1 MIGINC
7 TLISE
12 LLIYFT
18 NYFQIENC
26 IVKGYAIQDYPG
38 NIRRGYSTFEEA
50 KFQCSTG
57 IDLIRHHYYYTFSFY
72 LKLNGKY
79 FRYSVIYIL
88 GNACGGIT
96 FETDKQEWTL
106 RWRNELVVST
116 DLYEKSIL
124 RSCYGKK
131 LNRPYF
137 Q

>member
-1 MIGINC
+1 MKCPLNPV
-7 TLISE
+7 LSE
-12 LLIYFT
+12 LHEK
-18 NYFQIENC
+18 Q
-26 IVKGYAIQDYPG
+26 
-38 NIRRGYSTFEEA
+38 
-50 KFQCSTG
+50 
-57 IDLIRHHYYYTFSFY
+57 
-72 LKLNGKY
+72 
-79 FRYSVIYIL
+79 FRYNVLYIL

-116 DLYEKSIL
+116 DLDEKSIL